1 MFVDDVV
8 ELVLPPF
15 PPPPLLDCDS
25 STAVF
30 GTSWIIVSAPA
41 SVGTSAARKSA
52 HANDATRLPNDLD
65 MCPSPRVDC
74 VRSALGARGP
84 ETYANCEGICHDKFA
99 HTSTANLRKSLV
111 IDESVDGLSE
121 KKRTT
126 GFEPATLSLGS

>member
-1 MFVDDVV
+1 MFVALDVDF
-8 ELVLPPF
+8 ELPPL
-15 PPPPLLDCDS
+15 PLPDDWS
-25 STAVF
+25 SKIAVPGMSSVTSPRAIAGRPIAADTA
-30 GTSWIIVSAPA
+30 TTQRSS
-41 SVGTSAARKSA
+41 
-52 HANDATRLPNDLD
+52 RLPNDLD

-111 IDESVDGLSE
+111 IAESVDGLSE